1 MESYKFIGL
10 KDGFY
15 KVHKIFLILFPHV
28 VIYKDIISIFKDFK
42 FNIVVDVIYR
52 RKINSLAPLLL
63 TFTNLLTNIC
73 HTI

>member
-10 KDGFY
+10 KDSFR
-15 KVHKIFLILFPHV
+15 KVHKIFLILFPHII
-28 VIYKDIISIFKDFK
+28 IYKVVMSIFKYFK

-52 RKINSLAPLLL
+52 RKIDSLALLLL
-63 TFTNLLTNIC
+63 TFTNLLTDIC

>member
-10 KDGFY
+10 KDSFC
-15 KVHKIFLILFPHV
+15 KVYKIFLILFLYV
-28 VIYKDIISIFKDFK
+28 VIYKVVMSIFKDFE

-52 RKINSLAPLLL
+52 RKIDSLALLLL

-73 HTI
+73 YTI